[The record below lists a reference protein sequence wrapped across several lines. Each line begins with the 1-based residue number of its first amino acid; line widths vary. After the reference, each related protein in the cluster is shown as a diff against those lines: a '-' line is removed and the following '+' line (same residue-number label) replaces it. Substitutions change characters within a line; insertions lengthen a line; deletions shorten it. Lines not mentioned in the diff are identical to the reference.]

1 MHSPASGETVP
12 DDILVHTCCAH
23 CSAYTVE
30 YWRSKGYK
38 VTGFWYNPNIHSYTE
53 HNLRLDAVNK
63 LSETMDFQLVVAEG
77 YDFKEYFRNVAGHE
91 DTRCEQCFSLRLGA
105 AAKKA
110 RELGIGSFT
119 SSLLISPHQKH
130 ELAREMGEKAAA
142 ENGVNFL
149 YADLRKRY
157 SESRHITKPMEL
169 YRQQYCGCI
178 YSEYERYSEQ
188 DSRPKE

>member
-1 MHSPASGETVP
+1 
-12 DDILVHTCCAH
+12 
-23 CSAYTVE
+23 
-30 YWRSKGYK
+30 
-38 VTGFWYNPNIHSYTE
+38 
-53 HNLRLDAVNK
+53 
-63 LSETMDFQLVVAEG
+63 
-77 YDFKEYFRNVAGHE
+77 
-91 DTRCEQCFSLRLGA
+91 
-105 AAKKA
+105 
-110 RELGIGSFT
+110 
-119 SSLLISPHQKH
+119 
-130 ELAREMGEKAAA
+130 MGEKAAA

>member
-1 MHSPASGETVP
+1 MHSPASGETVA

-53 HNLRLDAVNK
+53 HNLRLD
-63 LSETMDFQLVVAEG
+63 
-77 YDFKEYFRNVAGHE
+77 E